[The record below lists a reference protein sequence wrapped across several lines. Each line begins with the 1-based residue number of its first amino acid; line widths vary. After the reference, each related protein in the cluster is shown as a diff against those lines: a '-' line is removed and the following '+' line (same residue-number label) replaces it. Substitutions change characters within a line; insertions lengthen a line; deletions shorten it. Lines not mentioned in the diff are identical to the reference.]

1 MHPHIGLDG
10 SRDLTSQIYVA
21 LREAVL
27 DGRLRAGVTVP
38 ASRELARELDVSRGT
53 VTAAYDRLT
62 AEGFLEGR
70 RGAGTVV
77 SAAGASAHRRRGRR
91 RAHRGAVA
99 PSPVWRG
106 VPTEAGGGPVS
117 CVDGTASAL
126 PAVTHDLSVG
136 TPDAALFPL
145 TVWRRLVVAQLRQ
158 SHLART
164 SYDDEGH
171 TRLQGEIARYAGL
184 ARSVVAS
191 GDDVVVTAGAQQA
204 IDLVARVIVEPGAV
218 VAVEDPGYPA
228 AHRLL
233 ATHRAEVRGVPVDA
247 EGLVVDA
254 LPPRARLVYVTP
266 SHQFPLG
273 VTMSLTRRKAL
284 LEWAGDHDAVILE
297 DDYDSEFRFAA
308 RPLEPLQSLDRDGR
322 VVYVGSFSKSLLPGL
337 RVGYAIAPASLQP
350 ALREAKRV
358 TVWNGDAVTQGALAG
373 FLAEGHHAAHVRRA
387 TKIYR
392 RRREVLLE
400 AIAADLADALDV
412 VPSSAGL
419 HVTALLRDPWADDAA
434 IARAAR
440 RAGVLVDTLSSRRV
454 DQPPMHGLALG
465 YGSISA
471 DAVPEAVA
479 RLGRAVREAS
489 TDADGRPH

>member
-1 MHPHIGLDG
+1 MHPHIRLDG
-10 SRDLTSQIYVA
+10 SRDLTSQIYLS
-21 LREAVL
+21 LREAIVH
-27 DGRLRAGVTVP
+27 GRLRAGVPVP

-70 RGAGTVV
+70 RGAGTFV
-77 SAAGASAHRRRGRR
+77 SAAGASADAPAGRR
-91 RAHRGAVA
+91 RSTAMPRRGSRHAHRGAVM

-106 VPTEAGGGPVS
+106 GPTEAGAGPASGVR
-117 CVDGTASAL
+117 GTATALSA
-126 PAVTHDLSVG
+126 VSHDLSVG

-158 SHLART
+158 SQLART
-164 SYDDEGH
+164 SYGDEGH
-171 TRLQGEIARYAGL
+171 ARLQDEIARYAAL

-191 GDDVVVTAGAQQA
+191 GDDVVITAGAQQA

-273 VTMSLTRRKAL
+273 VTMTLARRKAL
-284 LEWAGDHDAVILE
+284 LEWAVRNDAVILE

-308 RPLEPLQSLDRDGR
+308 RPLEPLHSLDRDGR

-358 TVWNGDAVTQGALAG
+358 TVWNGDAVTQGAWPA
-373 FLAEGHHAAHVRRA
+373 FWPRA
-387 TKIYR
+387 TMRHTCGGR
-392 RRREVLLE
+392 RRSTGVVVRCCSRPLRPRWPTRSTSCPRR
-400 AIAADLADALDV
+400 LAC
-412 VPSSAGL
+412 
-419 HVTALLRDPWADDAA
+419 T
-434 IARAAR
+434 
-440 RAGVLVDTLSSRRV
+440 
-454 DQPPMHGLALG
+454 
-465 YGSISA
+465 
-471 DAVPEAVA
+471 
-479 RLGRAVREAS
+479 
-489 TDADGRPH
+489 